1 MIIALDK
8 RNSIFYFQNNSWG
21 IPTGKCLPGFPER
34 EISGERSGGRQS
46 PWGGWATISINCTV
60 LGQPWKMDEGLI
72 MIHGW

>member
-34 EISGERSGGRQS
+34 EIAGERR
-46 PWGGWATISINCTV
+46 PV
-60 LGQPWKMDEGLI
+60 LPFCAALSSDIYSRVMDEGLI
-72 MIHGW
+72 MIHG